1 MQVALEGGQ
10 LLPGA
15 VTLAGSQ
22 MNVQV
27 GNGKALHFERIPC
40 AVGQAD
46 KAKIS
51 AEMAA
56 HHGIESVDVLRAVF
70 GAPFHAKNMAWL
82 LCGLNHGLAVSAR
95 K

>member
-1 MQVALEGGQ
+1 MD
-10 LLPGA
+10 
-15 VTLAGSQ
+15 
-22 MNVQV
+22 VQV
-27 GNGKALHFERIPC
+27 GDGKALHFGANPLC

-70 GAPFHAKNMAWL
+70 GAPFHAKNVALL
-82 LCGLNHGLAVSAR
+82 LCGLSHGLVV
-95 K
+95 